1 MTLQL
6 VDDDQVLEAALSFL
20 EQHDT
25 QHSAR
30 GKKKNM
36 SSSNRAREA
45 QYKELLALREQVP
58 RLEKHLTELQEQAQ
72 PSVLHLWRKLA
83 MLERQ
88 SRANAE
94 DENCRLRALVSE
106 NADATMQNVQQLLQ
120 TNTQEHDSQ
129 TVERSSD
136 LWPPDPR
143 PPDPWPYRRMPVDPS
158 DGNLMRETAYR
169 SLTRRSW
176 LRLALFQTGGLV
188 SDDTVVEIFGEEH
201 RFGHVL
207 FDIKI
212 QQIVRRYSSC

>member
-30 GKKKNM
+30 GKKKNT

-72 PSVLHLWRKLA
+72 PSVLHLWMKLA

-120 TNTQEHDSQ
+120 TNT
-129 TVERSSD
+129 RS
-136 LWPPDPR
+136 
-143 PPDPWPYRRMPVDPS
+143 M
-158 DGNLMRETAYR
+158 
-169 SLTRRSW
+169 TRRQSSGA
-176 LRLALFQTGGLV
+176 RT
-188 SDDTVVEIFGEEH
+188 
-201 RFGHVL
+201 FGHRTL
-207 FDIKI
+207 G
-212 QQIVRRYSSC
+212 RRILGLTGVCR